1 MFWLLISE
9 IYPVK
14 IRGQAMSVT
23 TMANWAANFVVAI
36 SFLTILGILGDA
48 GTFFLFAGL
57 TIVALAYFARQVP
70 ETKGRSP
77 AGHRTRPGPY
87 RGAMSGR
94 HASFSGRTP
103 HVLQVCPT
111 AAPMREAA
119 GRRRTRGPSPVTWA
133 TPGCTR

>member
-36 SFLTILGILGDA
+36 SFLTILGILGEA

-70 ETKGRSP
+70 ETKGRSLQDIERDLALP
-77 AGHRTRPGPY
+77 AAR
-87 RGAMSGR
+87 
-94 HASFSGRTP
+94 
-103 HVLQVCPT
+103 
-111 AAPMREAA
+111 
-119 GRRRTRGPSPVTWA
+119 
-133 TPGCTR
+133 